1 MIPLSD
7 QILAI
12 ANDDMHTIIDSAK
25 RMDLRLIAVQVRRIE
40 VTLDELVDEA
50 MHEVR
55 SPVVVHFPMQ
65 SRMRP

>member
-12 ANDDMHTIIDSAK
+12 AKDMHTLDGA
-25 RMDLRLIAVQVRRIE
+25 RLRLIAVKVRQME
-40 VTLDELVDEA
+40 TMLDELVDEA
-50 MHEVR
+50 MQEVR
-55 SPVVVHFPMQ
+55 SPVVVHFPPQ

>member
-7 QILAI
+7 QILTI
-12 ANDDMHTIIDSAK
+12 AKDMHTLDGA
-25 RMDLRLIAVQVRRIE
+25 RLRLIAVQVRRME

-55 SPVVVHFPMQ
+55 SPVVVHFPPQ

>member
-1 MIPLSD
+1 MNISD

-25 RMDLRLIAVQVRRIE
+25 RMDLRLIAVQVRRME

-50 MHEVR
+50 MQEVR
-55 SPVVVHFPMQ
+55 SPVVVHFPPQ
-65 SRMRP
+65 SRMR